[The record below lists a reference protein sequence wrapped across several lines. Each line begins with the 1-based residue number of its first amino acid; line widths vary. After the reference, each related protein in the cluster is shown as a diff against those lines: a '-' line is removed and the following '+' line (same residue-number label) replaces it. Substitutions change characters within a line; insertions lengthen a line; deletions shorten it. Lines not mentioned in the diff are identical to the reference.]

1 MSIVEFAGGPVVK
14 LVNLI
19 GEIEGA
25 DAVIRPVTRAFK
37 QLFKLGCEL
46 GPPRFCGELPEQGD
60 LFLG

>member
-46 GPPRFCGELPEQGD
+46 GRHASAASCRSKVIFS
-60 LFLG
+60 